1 MKDPCEVGRTASTA
15 PVLQMRL
22 TEVKWPEAVNNEP
35 EFESSEVQCSLSYM
49 IIRMWNLT
57 SFFFDLHLSKLVSQ
71 HRLKESTQIK
81 SLLLAVHTHA
91 QAQVTLALRLKTAKG
106 AIIIFSESSVRI
118 HGSINFSAI
127 KLTYCKRKKRKR
139 KKLVNKSDINIL
151 YEKPL
156 PAQPFGGPR
165 GNAKD
170 RKNICES
177 LTTGISR
184 EA

>member
-1 MKDPCEVGRTASTA
+1 M
-15 PVLQMRL
+15 
-22 TEVKWPEAVNNEP
+22 
-35 EFESSEVQCSLSYM
+35 
-49 IIRMWNLT
+49 
-57 SFFFDLHLSKLVSQ
+57 
-71 HRLKESTQIK
+71 QIK
-81 SLLLAVHTHA
+81 SLLLAAHTHA
-91 QAQVTLALRLKTAKG
+91 HAQVTLALRRLKTAKG
-106 AIIIFSESSVRI
+106 VVIIFSESSVRI

-127 KLTYCKRKKRKR
+127 KLTYCKKKE

-165 GNAKD
+165 GNAKG
-170 RKNICES
+170 RNNICES